1 MLVNEYSWH
10 ESLRRLARGVS
21 SLHQHQNTEGTK
33 KIKKKEKRE
42 RELKRGGERKGKK
55 KGGGE
60 GRQTHTL
67 DKDN

>member
-1 MLVNEYSWH
+1 MNEYSWH

-21 SLHQHQNTEGTK
+21 SLHQHQNTEGK
-33 KIKKKEKRE
+33 KKKEKRKKGE
-42 RELKRGGERKGKK
+42 RAQERGGKEGKKRGGG
-55 KGGGE
+55 

>member
-21 SLHQHQNTEGTK
+21 SLHQHQNTEGK
-33 KIKKKEKRE
+33 KKKEKRKKGE
-42 RELKRGGERKGKK
+42 RAQERGGKEGKKRGGG
-55 KGGGE
+55 

>member
-21 SLHQHQNTEGTK
+21 SLHQHQNIVE
-33 KIKKKEKRE
+33 
-42 RELKRGGERKGKK
+42 KK
-55 KGGGE
+55 KGGGGRE
-60 GRQTHTL
+60 KRGEKGRQTHTL

>member
-21 SLHQHQNTEGTK
+21 SLHQHQNTEGK
-33 KIKKKEKRE
+33 KKKKKEKRE

-55 KGGGE
+55 GGGE
-60 GRQTHTL
+60 ADRHTL
-67 DKDN
+67 

>member
-21 SLHQHQNTEGTK
+21 SLHQHQNTEGK
-33 KIKKKEKRE
+33 KKKEKRKKGE
-42 RELKRGGERKGKK
+42 RAQERGGKEGKK

-60 GRQTHTL
+60 ADRHTL
-67 DKDN
+67 